1 MRRWKTT
8 FSPICQK
15 WLSDYRRNFCKSSL
29 FFEILIF
36 LPFLELNCGLRE
48 LGNVKVIS
56 HAFKQTPPNVHKFGS
71 KLFFLVDVIGCWC
84 RHQIVRDIFEVLF
97 HNSWSPV
104 LKIKSCLR
112 HALTCRGVYYS
123 FYAIW
128 LAVTCIISFISNWK
142 ASGHLSQDVLSA
154 WSCPEDSGLLFF
166 SWFLRN
172 RVDALAKSC
181 YYSCSGF
188 YSLSHKAPRSHL
200 YRSYKIEEHSNTIQT
215 LRLLWS
221 YLSLPDKKDVVCPC
235 QCKLCEETGG

>member
-8 FSPICQK
+8 FSPIWQK

-71 KLFFLVDVIGCWC
+71 KLFFLSWCDWLLVSSSDCTWHIRSVISQFLVT
-84 RHQIVRDIFEVLF
+84 RTQSKIVSD
-97 HNSWSPV
+97 
-104 LKIKSCLR
+104 
-112 HALTCRGVYYS
+112 TCAPYS

>member
-1 MRRWKTT
+1 MYT
-8 FSPICQK
+8 
-15 WLSDYRRNFCKSSL
+15 SL
-29 FFEILIF
+29 GV
-36 LPFLELNCGLRE
+36 NC
-48 LGNVKVIS
+48 
-56 HAFKQTPPNVHKFGS
+56 
-71 KLFFLVDVIGCWC
+71 FFLSWCDWLLVSSSDCTWHIRSVI
-84 RHQIVRDIFEVLF
+84 QF

-104 LKIKSCLR
+104 LKVKSCLR

-188 YSLSHKAPRSHL
+188 YSLSHKASRSHL

-221 YLSLPDKKDVVCPC
+221 YLSLPDKKRCRLSLSV
-235 QCKLCEETGG
+235 